1 MIVVGDSHLARINK
15 SFKTSEERNFVIFKC
30 FQGANTTQLN
40 YYVVPTLMHE
50 KSESIFYIGSSD
62 ITKTN
67 YDNVNA
73 EDLAQ
78 RIVQH
83 WGKM

>member
-1 MIVVGDSHLARINK
+1 MARINK
-15 SFKTSEERNFVIFKC
+15 SFKTSEERNFVTFKC